1 MESSKGD
8 IVQCLNLIEGEVEEL
23 ETVIANG
30 EESVTKA
37 RAEDRDKRMAK
48 LQPCRNA
55 TDIMAMLKDIPLPNS
70 LEEVATFKQN
80 IVPISGKLITKQ
92 QKVLGDLDNNKD
104 MSTEMATARKDAASA
119 AKTHLFVF
127 AVWANLDMVNDSK
140 AVKAR
145 DTLAKELE
153 KLDAQKADVEANKF
167 TLDKLDETLAKLKKE
182 ANIHHTFVESKYLQM
197 S

>member
-1 MESSKGD
+1 M
-8 IVQCLNLIEGEVEEL
+8 
-23 ETVIANG
+23 
-30 EESVTKA
+30 
-37 RAEDRDKRMAK
+37 
-48 LQPCRNA
+48 
-55 TDIMAMLKDIPLPNS
+55 
-70 LEEVATFKQN
+70 
-80 IVPISGKLITKQ
+80 PISGKLITKQ

-153 KLDAQKADVEANKF
+153 QLDAQKADVEANKF